1 MSGRISEQTL
11 EEIRARTDIVEL
23 IGSRIPLK
31 RASADFKA
39 CCPFHKEKTPS
50 FIVSPARRT
59 FHCFGCG
66 AHGDV
71 FKYLM
76 MADGMTF
83 VDAVRFLAQRCG
95 VTLDLAEDYEAVARG
110 VLMRINAE
118 LAAFYQRCLRQI
130 AEASK
135 ARDYLASRKLD
146 GETAER
152 FGIGYAPDRQG
163 TILAWAA
170 KHGYTAE
177 QLVTVGVLTPP
188 KEGRRPDDYYDRFHG
203 RLMFPIRNA
212 TGQVIGFSGRILSAD
227 AKAAKYVNSPETPV
241 FHKGSVLYA
250 LDFARKNIVRDSRR
264 EALVCEGQ
272 IDVIRCHASGFGNA
286 VASQGTAFTEEHVKL
301 LKRYADSALLVFD
314 GDAAGLHAALRT
326 GRLFLQEGMPVQVAS
341 LPPGEDPDSI
351 IRDKGPYAF
360 RAILDKPESLVAFQI
375 RSMRAAEATPDALDA
390 RARITAQVIETVT
403 SCSQAVMRSYLEQE
417 AAEQLGVPLD
427 ALQCD
432 IATYQEKKVNAEKWR
447 TDAPAET
454 ANRPTAKP
462 TNRPT
467 DQLTNRP
474 TDQLTNRQ
482 TVKPSNRQTVKPAE
496 SPLFSLAQLLL
507 QTENDGAL
515 VARVA
520 EWLPEYIM
528 GDSLEAQALYYA
540 LADAQ
545 DGTSYI
551 ADLTENGEPAMQAL
565 LERLST
571 QEAKAL
577 SSRELTPVDA
587 ANDLITR
594 VWIDYLKKQRDGLD
608 LAKPDECKRRFE
620 LSATIKALESTH
632 DWDRRANIIYPEFER
647 LAQAAD
653 TVSVESQQ

>member
-1 MSGRISEQTL
+1 MPGRISEQTL

-31 RASADFKA
+31 RTSADFKA

-71 FKYLM
+71 FKFLM
-76 MADGMTF
+76 MSDGMTF

-95 VTLDLAEDYEAVARG
+95 VTLDLKEDYEAVARSI
-110 VLMRINAE
+110 LLRINAE

-130 AEASK
+130 AEAAK
-135 ARDYLASRKLD
+135 ARDYLAARKLD

-163 TILAWAA
+163 IILAWAA
-170 KHGYTAE
+170 KHGFNAE

-212 TGQVIGFSGRILSAD
+212 TGQVIGFSGRILGSD

-314 GDAAGLHAALRT
+314 GDAAGLHAAVRT

-341 LPPGEDPDSI
+341 LPAGEDPDSI
-351 IRDKGPYAF
+351 IRDKGPEAF
-360 RAILDKPESLVAFQI
+360 RAILEKPESLVSFQI
-375 RSMRAAEATPDALDA
+375 RSMRATESMPDALDA

-427 ALQCD
+427 ALQSD
-432 IATYQEKKVNAEKWR
+432 IAAYQEKKGNAEKWR
-447 TDAPAET
+447 AET
-454 ANRPTAKP
+454 PA
-462 TNRPT
+462 PT
-467 DQLTNRP
+467 DVAPPAGGGSVRGGAVAPPRTEPPPAARHARRAP
-474 TDQLTNRQ
+474 
-482 TVKPSNRQTVKPAE
+482 PPAE
-496 SPLFSLAQLLL
+496 SPLFALAQILL
-507 QTENDGAL
+507 QTESNDAL
-515 VARVA
+515 VARVS
-520 EWLPEYIM
+520 EWLPVQIM
-528 GDSLEAQALYYA
+528 GNAPEVEVIIAV

-551 ADLTENGEPAMQAL
+551 ADLSENGDPAMKAL

-587 ANDLITR
+587 ANDLIVR
-594 VWIDYLKKQRDGLD
+594 IWVDYFKKLRDELD
-608 LAKPDECKRRFE
+608 PADPDQLRRRFE
-620 LSATIKALESTH
+620 LSATIKALGAAR
-632 DWDRRANIIYPEFER
+632 DWNTRATIIYPEFER
-647 LAQAAD
+647 LARAAD
-653 TVSVESQQ
+653 TVRAEPQQ

>member
-1 MSGRISEQTL
+1 MPGRISEQTL

-71 FKYLM
+71 FKFLM
-76 MADGMTF
+76 MSDGMTF
-83 VDAVRFLAQRCG
+83 VDAVRTLAQRCG
-95 VTLDLAEDYEAVARG
+95 VQLDMAEDYEAVARG
-110 VLMRINAE
+110 VLFRINAE

-130 AEASK
+130 AEAAR

-170 KHGYTAE
+170 KHDFSAE
-177 QLVTVGVLTPP
+177 QLVTAGVLTPP

-203 RLMFPIRNA
+203 RLMFPIRHA
-212 TGQVIGFSGRILSAD
+212 TGQIVGLSGRILDASA
-227 AKAAKYVNSPETPV
+227 KVAKYVNSPETPV

-250 LDFARKNIVRDSRR
+250 LDFARKNIIRDSRR

-272 IDVIRCHASGFGNA
+272 IDVIRCHANGFGNA
-286 VASQGTAFTEEHVKL
+286 VASQGTAFTDEHVKL

-314 GDAAGLHAALRT
+314 GDAAGLHAAVRT
-326 GRLFLQEGMPVQVAS
+326 GRLFLQQGMPVRVAT
-341 LPPGEDPDSI
+341 LPAGEDPDSI
-351 IRDKGPYAF
+351 IRDRGPEAF

-375 RSMRAAEATPDALDA
+375 RSMRDAEPDPSAIDAL
-390 RARITAQVIETVT
+390 ARITAQVIETVT

-417 AAEQLGVPLD
+417 AAEKLGVPLS
-427 ALQCD
+427 ALQSD
-432 IATYQEKKVNAEKWR
+432 IAAHEEKKGDAEMWQAKSAATPAVGGGSDR
-447 TDAPAET
+447 GGAAAPRSEPS
-454 ANRPTAKP
+454 PTARRAL
-462 TNRPT
+462 RPA
-467 DQLTNRP
+467 R
-474 TDQLTNRQ
+474 
-482 TVKPSNRQTVKPAE
+482 PAE
-496 SPLFSLAQLLL
+496 SPTIAIAQLLI
-507 QTENDGAL
+507 QADNDDTL
-515 VARVA
+515 FERVA
-520 EWLPEYIM
+520 QWLPEAIIP
-528 GDSLEAQALYYA
+528 DDAERQVINAA
-540 LADAQ
+540 LADRQ

-551 ADLTENGEPAMQAL
+551 ADLSENGPPATKAL
-565 LERLST
+565 LARLAT

-577 SSRELTPVDA
+577 SSRDVPPADA
-587 ANDLITR
+587 AGDLIAR
-594 VWIDYLKKQRDGLD
+594 AWIEYFRKMRDGLD
-608 LAKPDECKRRFE
+608 LAKPEECRRR
-620 LSATIKALESTH
+620 LSLTSTIKVLESAR
-632 DWDRRANIIYPEFER
+632 DWNAKATAIYPEFER
-647 LAQAAD
+647 LVQTDAAPSAGA
-653 TVSVESQQ
+653 TENPNP

>member
-76 MADGMTF
+76 MSDGMTF

-95 VTLDLAEDYEAVARG
+95 VTLDLAEDYEAVERG

-170 KHGYTAE
+170 KHGFTAE

-212 TGQVIGFSGRILSAD
+212 TGQVIGFSGRILDAN

-314 GDAAGLHAALRT
+314 GDAAGLHAAVRT

-351 IRDKGPYAF
+351 IRDKGSEAF

-375 RSMRAAEATPDALDA
+375 RSMREAEAAPDALDA
-390 RARITAQVIETVT
+390 RARITSQVIETVT

-417 AAEQLGVPLD
+417 AAERLGVPLD
-427 ALQCD
+427 ALQSD
-432 IATYQEKKVNAEKWR
+432 IAAFQEKKVNAEKWR
-447 TDAPAET
+447 TDTPA
-454 ANRPTAKP
+454 ANSGPSE
-462 TNRPT
+462 
-467 DQLTNRP
+467 
-474 TDQLTNRQ
+474 
-482 TVKPSNRQTVKPAE
+482 TVKPSNRQTVKPSATVKPSNRQTVKRPAE

-507 QTENDGAL
+507 QTENDATL

-520 EWLPEYIM
+520 EWLPEHIM
-528 GDSLEAQALYYA
+528 GGSLEAQAVNAA

-551 ADLTENGEPAMQAL
+551 ADLTDNGEPAMKAL
-565 LERLST
+565 IERLST

-594 VWIDYLKKQRDGLD
+594 VWIDYFKKQRDGLD
-608 LAKPDECKRRFE
+608 LAKPEECKRRFE

-632 DWDRRANIIYPEFER
+632 DWDRRANIIYPEYER
-647 LAQAAD
+647 LAQAAE
-653 TVSVESQQ
+653 T

>member
-314 GDAAGLHAALRT
+314 GDAAGLHAAVRT

-351 IRDKGPYAF
+351 IRDKGADAF

-375 RSMRAAEATPDALDA
+375 RSMRAAESAPNALDA

-417 AAEQLGVPLD
+417 AAECLGVPLD
-427 ALQCD
+427 ALQSD
-432 IATYQEKKVNAEKWR
+432 IAAYQEKKTNSEKWR
-447 TDAPAET
+447 ADAPATPTAPTPSAAGGLERGGAVT
-454 ANRPTAKP
+454 PPRSNPPAAANRVHRPAPPT
-462 TNRPT
+462 
-467 DQLTNRP
+467 
-474 TDQLTNRQ
+474 
-482 TVKPSNRQTVKPAE
+482 E
-496 SPLFSLAQLLL
+496 SPLFSLAQLLI
-507 QTENDGAL
+507 QTENDEAL

-520 EWLPEYIM
+520 EWLPEQIM
-528 GDSLEAQALYYA
+528 GNSLEAQAVNAA

-551 ADLTENGEPAMQAL
+551 ADLTDNGEPAMKAL
-565 LERLST
+565 IERLST

-594 VWIDYLKKQRDGLD
+594 VWIDYFKKQRDGLD
-608 LAKPDECKRRFE
+608 LSKPDECKRRFE
-620 LSATIKALESTH
+620 LAATIKALESSH
-632 DWDRRANIIYPEFER
+632 DWDRRAAAIYPEYER
-647 LAQAAD
+647 LAKAAD
-653 TVSVESQQ
+653 TVPAETQQ

>member
-95 VTLDLAEDYEAVARG
+95 VTLDMAEDYEAVERG
-110 VLMRINAE
+110 LLMRINAE

-170 KHGYTAE
+170 KHKYTAE

-203 RLMFPIRNA
+203 RLMFPIRYA
-212 TGQVIGFSGRILSAD
+212 TGQVIGFSGRILSSD

-314 GDAAGLHAALRT
+314 GDAAGLHAAVRT

-351 IRDKGPYAF
+351 IRDKGPDAF
-360 RAILDKPESLVAFQI
+360 RAIIDKPESLVTFQI
-375 RSMRAAEATPDALDA
+375 RSMRAAEALPDALDA
-390 RARITAQVIETVT
+390 RARLTAQVIETVT

-417 AAEQLGVPLD
+417 AAQQLGVPLD
-427 ALQCD
+427 ALQSD
-432 IATYQEKKVNAEKWR
+432 IAAYQEKKVR
-447 TDAPAET
+447 FQGGPGTVPAV
-454 ANRPTAKP
+454 NSQPS
-462 TNRPT
+462 NRPT
-467 DQLTNRP
+467 DKP
-474 TDQLTNRQ
+474 TNRQ
-482 TVKPSNRQTVKPAE
+482 TVQPPIRPTVQPSNRHTIKPTE

-507 QTENDGAL
+507 QTENNEAL

-520 EWLPEYIM
+520 EWLPEQIM
-528 GDSLEAQALYYA
+528 GDSLEAQAVNAA

-551 ADLTENGEPAMQAL
+551 ADLTENGEPAMKAL

-594 VWIDYLKKQRDGLD
+594 VWIDYLRKQRDGLD

-653 TVSVESQQ
+653 TVSVEPQQ

>member
-1 MSGRISEQTL
+1 MPGRISEQTL

-71 FKYLM
+71 FKFLM
-76 MADGMTF
+76 MSDGMTF

-95 VTLDLAEDYEAVARG
+95 VTLDMAEDYESVARG
-110 VLMRINAE
+110 LLLRINAE

-130 AEASK
+130 AEAAK

-170 KHGYTAE
+170 KHGFTAE
-177 QLVTVGVLTPP
+177 QLVTVGVLSPP
-188 KEGRRPDDYYDRFHG
+188 QEGRRADDYYDRFHG

-212 TGQVIGFSGRILSAD
+212 TGQVIGFSGRILDPA

-272 IDVIRCHASGFGNA
+272 IDVIRCHASGFGTA
-286 VASQGTAFTEEHVKL
+286 VASQGTAFTEEHVRL

-314 GDAAGLHAALRT
+314 GDAAGLHAAVRT
-326 GRLFLQEGMPVQVAS
+326 GRLFLQEGMPVQVAA
-341 LPPGEDPDSI
+341 LPAGEDPDSL
-351 IRDKGPYAF
+351 IRDQGADAF
-360 RAILDKPESLVAFQI
+360 RAILEKPESLVAFQI
-375 RSMRAAEATPDALDA
+375 RSMRAAEAAPDALDA

-417 AAEQLGVPLD
+417 AAARLGVPLD
-427 ALQCD
+427 ALQSD
-432 IATYQEKKVNAEKWR
+432 IAAFQERKANGEKWR
-447 TDAPAET
+447 TDTPATTASAHATPSGGVNPERAGGETAPTRPEPAPA
-454 ANRPTAKP
+454 AKRARRPAP
-462 TNRPT
+462 
-467 DQLTNRP
+467 
-474 TDQLTNRQ
+474 
-482 TVKPSNRQTVKPAE
+482 PAE

-507 QTENDGAL
+507 QTEGEDAL
-515 VARVA
+515 FSRVQ
-520 EWLPEYIM
+520 EWLPSAVM
-528 GDSLEAQALYYA
+528 GNAPEVQIIDAA
-540 LADAQ
+540 LADHQ
-545 DGTSYI
+545 DGTSYV
-551 ADLTENGEPAMQAL
+551 ADLSENGEPPVREL
-565 LERLST
+565 LARLST

-577 SSRELTPVDA
+577 SSREVTPLEA
-587 ANDLITR
+587 GSDLLVR
-594 VWIDYLKKQRDGLD
+594 VWIDYFKRLRDGLD
-608 LAKPDECKRRFE
+608 LNKDDECRRRFE
-620 LSATIKALESTH
+620 LAATIKALETTR
-632 DWDRRANIIYPEFER
+632 DWNARANAIYPEFER
-647 LAQAAD
+647 LAQAAE
-653 TVSVESQQ
+653 TPPT

>member
-95 VTLDLAEDYEAVARG
+95 VTLDMAEDYEAVERG
-110 VLMRINAE
+110 LLMRINAE

-170 KHGYTAE
+170 KHKYTAE

-212 TGQVIGFSGRILSAD
+212 TGQVIGFSGRILSSD

-314 GDAAGLHAALRT
+314 GDAAGLHAAVRT

-351 IRDKGPYAF
+351 IRDKGPDAF
-360 RAILDKPESLVAFQI
+360 RAIIDKPESLVTFQI
-375 RSMRAAEATPDALDA
+375 RSMRAAEALPDALDA
-390 RARITAQVIETVT
+390 RARLTAQVIETVT

-417 AAEQLGVPLD
+417 AAQQLGVPLD
-427 ALQCD
+427 ALQSD
-432 IATYQEKKVNAEKWR
+432 IAAYQEKKVR
-447 TDAPAET
+447 FQGGPGTVPAV
-454 ANRPTAKP
+454 NSQPS
-462 TNRPT
+462 NRPT
-467 DQLTNRP
+467 DQP
-474 TDQLTNRQ
+474 TNRQ
-482 TVKPSNRQTVKPAE
+482 TVQPPIRPTVQPSNRHTIKPTE

-507 QTENDGAL
+507 QTENDEAL

-520 EWLPEYIM
+520 EWLPEQIM
-528 GDSLEAQALYYA
+528 GDSLEAQAVNAA

-545 DGTSYI
+545 DSTSYI
-551 ADLTENGEPAMQAL
+551 ADLTDNGEPAMKAL
-565 LERLST
+565 IERLST

-577 SSRELTPVDA
+577 SSHELTPVDA

-594 VWIDYLKKQRDGLD
+594 IWIDYLKKQRDGLD
-608 LAKPDECKRRFE
+608 LAKPEECKRRFE
-620 LSATIKALESTH
+620 LSATIKALESAH
-632 DWDRRANIIYPEFER
+632 DWDRRANIIYPEYER

-653 TVSVESQQ
+653 SVPAETQQ

>member
-1 MSGRISEQTL
+1 MSGRIPEQTL

-95 VTLDLAEDYEAVARG
+95 VTLDMAEDYEAVERG

-135 ARDYLASRKLD
+135 ARDYLAARKLD

-170 KHGYTAE
+170 KHGFNAE

-212 TGQVIGFSGRILSAD
+212 TGQVIGFSGRILDAT

-272 IDVIRCHASGFGNA
+272 IDVIRCHANGFGNA

-314 GDAAGLHAALRT
+314 GDAAGLHAAVRT

-351 IRDKGPYAF
+351 IRDKGPEAF

-375 RSMRAAEATPDALDA
+375 RSMREAEAAPDALDA
-390 RARITAQVIETVT
+390 RARITSQVIETVT

-417 AAEQLGVPLD
+417 AAERLGVPLD
-427 ALQCD
+427 ALQSD
-432 IATYQEKKVNAEKWR
+432 IAAFQEKKVNAEKWR
-447 TDAPAET
+447 TDTPAAASAPAT
-454 ANRPTAKP
+454 PPASAASGRGGVIAPPRPEPAP
-462 TNRPT
+462 AARRARRPA
-467 DQLTNRP
+467 P
-474 TDQLTNRQ
+474 
-482 TVKPSNRQTVKPAE
+482 PAE

-507 QTENDGAL
+507 QTENDTTL

-520 EWLPEYIM
+520 EWLPEHIM
-528 GDSLEAQALYYA
+528 GDSLEAQAVNAA

-551 ADLTENGEPAMQAL
+551 ADLTDNGEPAMKAL
-565 LERLST
+565 IERLST

-594 VWIDYLKKQRDGLD
+594 VWIDYFKKQRDGLD

-620 LSATIKALESTH
+620 LSATIKSLESTH
-632 DWDRRANIIYPEFER
+632 DWDRRANIIYPEYER
-647 LAQAAD
+647 LAQAAE
-653 TVSVESQQ
+653 TVPGETQH